1 MYVLCDCN
9 GRMLRGGTPDT
20 ERRNPRRGEEARH
33 SWLMLG
39 DQAWPECGAE
49 VLADVA
55 EGQERRHPAE
65 GPPVVL
71 PFIDTL
77 QLRISPPRANF
88 GVIISGFYQRRTV
101 ELIGFGDR
109 HEAGYCQDGFS
120 IIHFLWTFLLVSGI
134 WILLIFWR
142 LQFYVHG
149 CELSQSV
156 VFWNTRG
163 CGRKKTGFGSGSP

>member
-1 MYVLCDCN
+1 M
-9 GRMLRGGTPDT
+9 
-20 ERRNPRRGEEARH
+20 
-33 SWLMLG
+33 
-39 DQAWPECGAE
+39 
-49 VLADVA
+49 ADVA

-120 IIHFLWTFLLVSGI
+120 IIHFLWTYLLVSGI
-134 WILLIFWR
+134 WILLIF
-142 LQFYVHG
+142 
-149 CELSQSV
+149 
-156 VFWNTRG
+156 
-163 CGRKKTGFGSGSP
+163 